1 MSYIVLFV
9 LIACGYILGAPIV
22 QESLQF
28 RLIDCIEGDN
38 ETLSKHII
46 EISNINET
54 CIRVNK
60 SSTTGHEV
68 YLYLA
73 QESETGVK
81 IHFDTENCST
91 PLPDLHLS
99 LCDQQDISNQTETM
113 VTFPYN
119 NISLFEELIDENN
132 STFQTE
138 LYTGPVVYETLHNL
152 KNDSDEDT
160 ATLQTALY
168 TGPVVY
174 ETMHNLKNY
183 GDEDEDHII
192 TNNESSTDYQTSTV
206 EDDSS
211 EEE

>member
-60 SSTTGHEV
+60 SSPTGGEV
-68 YLYLA
+68 YLYIV
-73 QESETGVK
+73 QETETGVK
-81 IHFDTENCST
+81 IHVNTENCST

-99 LCDQQDISNQTETM
+99 LCAEQEISNQTETM

-152 KNDSDEDT
+152 IN
-160 ATLQTALY
+160 
-168 TGPVVY
+168 
-174 ETMHNLKNY
+174 
-183 GDEDEDHII
+183 DEDEDQNQI
-192 TNNESSTDYQTSTV
+192 TATKESSTDNQTKVENDSTS
-206 EDDSS
+206 ED
-211 EEE
+211 